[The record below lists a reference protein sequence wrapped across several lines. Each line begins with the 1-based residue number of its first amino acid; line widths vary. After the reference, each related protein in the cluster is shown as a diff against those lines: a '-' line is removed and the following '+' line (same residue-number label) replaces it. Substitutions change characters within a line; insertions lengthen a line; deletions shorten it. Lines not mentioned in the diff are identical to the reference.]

1 MFKQASSVFSLL
13 TIIPVGNSDLQ
24 TAAKHMYLFPVIGIS
39 IGLIIGF
46 AGWGLSLFLE
56 PLIVGLLVAAG
67 LVLITG
73 IHHTDGLSD
82 FADGLMVKGT
92 KERKLEVMKDPK
104 VGSAG
109 IISIVFY
116 VAATVIALS
125 FMRGF
130 ELFYA
135 ILVGEIIAKFCMVI
149 CTSIGPSAWQGSNS
163 PFIESMRDRKK
174 LTIAAAITIS
184 AIALFQNNSGFVAL
198 GVAVIIT
205 LIITGVS
212 RRSFGGISGDILG
225 ATNELARVSAF
236 LVFASL

>member
-1 MFKQASSVFSLL
+1 MFKQFSSVFSFL

-24 TAAKHMYLFPVIGIS
+24 TSAKHMYLFPVIGIV

-46 AGWGLSLFLE
+46 MGWGMSLFLE

-73 IHHTDGLSD
+73 LHHTDGLSD

-109 IISIVFY
+109 IISLVFY

-125 FMRGF
+125 FMKGF

-135 ILVGEIIAKFCMVI
+135 ILIGEIIAKFCMVI
-149 CTSIGPSAWQGSNS
+149 
-163 PFIESMRDRKK
+163 
-174 LTIAAAITIS
+174 
-184 AIALFQNNSGFVAL
+184 
-198 GVAVIIT
+198 
-205 LIITGVS
+205 
-212 RRSFGGISGDILG
+212 
-225 ATNELARVSAF
+225 
-236 LVFASL
+236 